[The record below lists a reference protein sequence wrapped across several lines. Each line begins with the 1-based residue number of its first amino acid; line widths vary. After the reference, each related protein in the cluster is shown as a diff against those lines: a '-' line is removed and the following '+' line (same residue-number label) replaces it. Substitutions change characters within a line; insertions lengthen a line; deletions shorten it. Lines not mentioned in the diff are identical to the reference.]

1 MSMDGYSEFFIEN
14 GELVAHVELYAGNAV
29 HSYDY
34 RVDREQ
40 TDFLAMKLNVDN
52 EEDLVKVLTAKF
64 SVGNGVIGFFEKNGI
79 TGIVENK
86 EYADTS
92 SDV

>member
-1 MSMDGYSEFFIEN
+1 MEGYSEFFNDN
-14 GELVAHVELYAGNAV
+14 GELVVHVELYAGNAV

-34 RVDREQ
+34 RVDEVQTKRLAEQ
-40 TDFLAMKLNVDN
+40 TNVDGV
-52 EEDLVKVLTAKF
+52 EGLLRLLTARF
-64 SVGNGVIGFFEKNGI
+64 SVGNGVIAFFEENGI
-79 TGIVENK
+79 KGKVENK